1 MQLDVCINLLLT
13 ITGLVQVVTA
23 GTPHGVTISGPTEV
37 VAGVSTI
44 YECSAFCSRTCYY
57 TWSVKEQ
64 SFAGSRLTLTENGV
78 DNFISLTC
86 TVTDEDHKHFVSEII
101 LVTVINPI
109 SVKPSTNQSVLNQ
122 QPKVGRSFHL
132 TCNGASL
139 PVTITWLKDGA
150 PLTLDSKMSLSPD
163 NVTLSFSLLKE
174 SDSGQYQCKVLNGSA
189 SVISKAY
196 WINLGYVIINL
207 TGPNYAEVGI
217 QSEYTCEARCGMDCT
232 VQWALH
238 AGFPRGRF
246 IAEGPRILWT
256 PSDIGQTQVFTCIT
270 LNPGAGNIGQVS
282 KTVTVV
288 EAQPRPK
295 PSNAVFAKPS
305 VAVVSSATL
314 LMLVSACV

>member
-23 GTPHGVTISGPTEV
+23 AKPQMVRISGPDEV

-57 TWSVKEQ
+57 TWNVKEQ
-64 SFAGSRLTLTENGV
+64 SFPGSKLTLTENGV
-78 DNFISLTC
+78 DNFISITC
-86 TVTDEDHKHFVSEII
+86 TVTDEDNKHFVSEVRS
-101 LVTVINPI
+101 VTVINPI
-109 SVKPSTNQSVLNQ
+109 SVKPSTDQSVLHQ
-122 QPKVGRSFHL
+122 QPKVGRSFRL
-132 TCNGASL
+132 TCDGASL
-139 PVTITWLKDGA
+139 PVTITWLKDSA
-150 PLTLDSKMSLSPD
+150 PLTLDSRMSLSPD
-163 NVTLSFSLLKE
+163 NLTLSFSILKE

-196 WINLGYVIINL
+196 WIYLGYVIITL
-207 TGPNYAEVGI
+207 TGTNHAEVGM
-217 QSEYTCEARCGMDCT
+217 QSEYTCEAQCGMDCT

-288 EAQPRPK
+288 EARPHPK
-295 PSNAVFAKPS
+295 PSNAVSTKSS
-305 VAVVSSATL
+305 VTVVSSATL